1 MATQTTDQFEFKA
14 EMKQLLHLIVHS
26 LYTHPE
32 IFLRELISNASDAL
46 NKARFLQLTDR
57 DNLHQPEVPLHIN
70 IEVDPEAQ
78 TFSIEDTGI
87 GMTKTDLIERIGT
100 VASSGTL
107 AFLEELKSGGNT
119 LDGELIGQFGVG
131 FYSAFMVTDEI
142 TIETRHAAPDAQ
154 GYRWQSQGTGT
165 FTIEEIDR
173 AERGTKISFKLK
185 DDAKDFSQVWRVKD
199 IIKKYSNFVDFPIL
213 VNEDE
218 VNAVGA
224 LWQRSKDEVTDEER
238 NAFYQFITNDA
249 ADPLG
254 HLHLALEGRVNVKAL
269 LFVPAKMPPGFQF
282 GQLPKQVH
290 LYADRVFIQDDCE
303 ALLPEYLRFVAGV
316 VDVENLPLN
325 VSREVTQSSP
335 LLARIKDILTKRI
348 LGMLEDW
355 AKNDPAL
362 YHQFYTAHLRLFA
375 LGVQSDF
382 ANRERLMGLL
392 RFNTTQTEDGTRAGL
407 ADYAARMQPEQKA
420 IYYLAGENRDAV
432 LKNPNLEYFKKQ
444 NLEVLLLT
452 DPVEVFI
459 APFIMQYDET
469 PLKSIEDADL
479 DVPTSAEPDA
489 ALEEKEADKLL
500 ATFKAVLGEAVEDVV
515 ASKRLVDSPA
525 TLVVPDGGMGAQM
538 ERMMKAMDENY
549 EGRKKILEVNLG
561 HPLIQNLAHWQGRK
575 NKQPLVEDC
584 VRQVFEGAKLID
596 GTLASPTAFVA
607 RMTRLMETAT
617 KTRAK
622 KA

>member
-1 MATQTTDQFEFKA
+1 MTTTNQFEFKA

-32 IFLRELISNASDAL
+32 IFLRELISNGSDAL

-57 DNLHQPEVPLHIN
+57 DNLLDAEAPLHIK
-70 IEVDPEAQ
+70 IEVDAEAQ

-87 GMTKTDLIERIGT
+87 GMTQADLIERIGT

-107 AFLEELKSGGNT
+107 AFLEELKAGGGT

-142 TIETRHAAPDAQ
+142 TIETRHAASDSQ
-154 GYRWQSQGTGT
+154 GYQWQSQGTGT
-165 FTIEEIDR
+165 FTIDEIDR

-185 DDAKDFSQVWRVKD
+185 DEAKDFGQVWRVKD

-213 VNEDE
+213 VNGEE
-218 VNAVGA
+218 VNAVSA
-224 LWQRSKDEVTDEER
+224 LWQRSKSEITEEER
-238 NAFYQFITNDA
+238 NEFYRFISTDA
-249 ADPLG
+249 AKPMG
-254 HLHLALEGRVNVKAL
+254 HLHLSLEGRVNFKAL
-269 LFVPAKMPPGFQF
+269 LFVPSKLPPGFYY
-282 GQLPKQVH
+282 GQLPKQLH

-303 ALLPEYLRFVAGV
+303 ALLPEYLRFIAGV
-316 VDVENLPLN
+316 VDAEDLPLN

-335 LLARIKDILTKRI
+335 LLARIKEILTKRI
-348 LGMLEDW
+348 LSMLEDW
-355 AKNDPAL
+355 AKHDAEK
-362 YHQFYTAHLRLFA
+362 YQAFYEAHRRLFA
-375 LGVQSDF
+375 MGVQSDF
-382 ANRERLMGLL
+382 ANRERLLNLL
-392 RFNTTQTEDGTRAGL
+392 RFATTQAEAGQLAGL
-407 ADYAARMQPEQKA
+407 ADYAGRMQPDQKA

-459 APFIMQYDET
+459 APFIMQYDEK

-479 DVPTSAEPDA
+479 DVPTEDETAEE
-489 ALEEKEADKLL
+489 ALENKTADKLL
-500 ATFKAVLGEAVEDVV
+500 ARFKEILGGTVEDVV
-515 ASKRLVDSPA
+515 ASKRLVDSAA
-525 TLVVPDGGMGAQM
+525 TLVVPEGGMGAHM

-549 EGRKKILEVNLG
+549 QGRTKILEVNLG
-561 HPLIQNLAHWQGRK
+561 HPLIQNLAHWQSRK
-575 NKQPLVEDC
+575 NKAQLVEDC
-584 VRQVFEGAKLID
+584 IRQVYEGARLID
-596 GTLASPTAFVA
+596 GTLESPTEYVA
-607 RMTRLMETAT
+607 RMTHLMELAT

-622 KA
+622 KS